1 MAAHTK
7 IIDLFGIPAC
17 GKTTLASYMNK
28 KQFNGRLYAS
38 AKEAHHEMKNASLFN
53 IAKCF
58 SFKPIIYALKFI
70 TYFPYT
76 NNRRDLPILKWL
88 RDSIFRSFYRKYSQ
102 YDVVLIDHGAVQTF
116 VSWERGE
123 DYHDD
128 SEFQR
133 RVLNYLNSIES
144 TFFVFC
150 DVSNSTS
157 IERMRKRG
165 RDHGRLDMVLENN
178 EDSIQTELDAERL
191 RFQKLAGFIKDN
203 GHQVFIMN
211 SDGDIDDIANQLAD
225 KISEI

>member
-28 KQFNGRLYAS
+28 KQFNGLLYAS
-38 AKEAHHEMKNASLFN
+38 AKEAHHEMKQSSIFK

-58 SFKPIIYALKFI
+58 NCRSIISAIRFVS
-70 TYFPYT
+70 YFPYT
-76 NNRRDLPILKWL
+76 KKRRDLPILKWL
-88 RDSIFRSFYRKYSQ
+88 RDSVFRSFYRKFSK

-123 DYHDD
+123 DFHND

-133 RVLNYLNSIES
+133 RVLNYLNNIES
-144 TFFVFC
+144 TVFVFC
-150 DVSNSTS
+150 DVDNETS
-157 IERMRKRG
+157 IKRIRQRG
-165 RDHGRLDMVLENN
+165 RDHGRLDMILESD
-178 EDSIQTELDAERL
+178 EGSIQSELDAERI
-191 RFQKLAGFIKDN
+191 RFQKLAELIKEN
-203 GHQVFIMN
+203 GHKVIIIDSN
-211 SDGDIDDIANQLAD
+211 GNIDDIAIELAD